1 MAKPEGGM
9 PLAMDAQTEHAV
21 RAFMQRLE
29 GRFPVQGSI
38 LFGSRARHTHDVDS
52 DADLAVVLEGALGNR
67 NVTARDMA
75 GIAFD
80 VMLETG
86 VLVEALPLWED
97 EIKHV
102 EAFGNPAL
110 LSTIL
115 RDGLRL

>member
-1 MAKPEGGM
+1 MAKPQCGK

-29 GRFPVQGSI
+29 GCFPVQELI
-38 LFGSRARHTHDVDS
+38 LFGSRARHTHDADS

-67 NVTARDMA
+67 NVIARYMA

-86 VLVEALPLWED
+86 VLVEALPIWED
-97 EIKHV
+97 EFNHV

-110 LSTIL
+110 LRTIL